1 MPAPMDRRRRP
12 MAEIN
17 VVPYIDV
24 TLVLLVIFIITA
36 PLLTQ
41 GVQVDLPQASA
52 TPITPSE
59 NQEPL
64 VVTVDAQGRFFLNV
78 GSDPDQPVDEA
89 TLVNRVA
96 AVLRH
101 QPGTQVLVRGDRDV
115 PYGRVVEAMSLL
127 QRAGAPS
134 VGLITE
140 PPPQPGRA
148 G

>member
-1 MPAPMDRRRRP
+1 MPAPMERHRRRP

-17 VVPYIDV
+17 VVPYVDV
-24 TLVLLVIFIITA
+24 TLVLLVIFIVTA

-41 GVQVDLPQASA
+41 GVQVELPQASA
-52 TPITPSE
+52 TPITPGE

-64 VVTVDAQGRFFLNV
+64 VVTVDAQGRFYLNV
-78 GSDPDQPVDEA
+78 GENPDQPVDEV

-115 PYGRVVEAMSLL
+115 PYGRVVSAMSLL

-140 PPPQPGRA
+140 PPPTGRA